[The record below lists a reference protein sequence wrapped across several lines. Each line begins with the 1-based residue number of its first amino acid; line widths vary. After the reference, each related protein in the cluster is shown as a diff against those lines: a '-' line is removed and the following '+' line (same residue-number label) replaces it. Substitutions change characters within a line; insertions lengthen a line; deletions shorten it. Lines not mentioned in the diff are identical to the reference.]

1 VSDYKLKENPIMIP
15 SSSIPIG
22 WKRFRRR
29 HADAIAAAIILGPML
44 FWWAVMY
51 GFPIAFSF
59 VLGFYKWIGINDHPK
74 FVGFHN
80 FVLFFQDKSY
90 IADLFR
96 SIWMGGLVT
105 GLTIVSG
112 LGAAL
117 LMNLPLF
124 GKGIYRTLW
133 YVPVVTSTIA
143 TTQVLN
149 IFLNPVN
156 GAVNQAIEAMGFEPI
171 LWQSSVFWGIVQICV
186 YSVWKGIGGSAL
198 LWLAGLQSI
207 DPVLYE
213 AAEIDGAGRMGK
225 FINVTLPGIKPIATY
240 IVITGLIA
248 AVQIYEQVAFLT
260 NGGPYGSTEVLV
272 YRIITDGFFNFNL
285 GMAGASS
292 VILAAIVF
300 AASIAYYK
308 LAQDKE

>member
-1 VSDYKLKENPIMIP
+1 MSHYESKENAAVMAM
-15 SSSIPIG
+15 SSTAVG

-29 HADAIAAAIILGPML
+29 HADAIIATIILGPML
-44 FWWAVMY
+44 LWWGVMY
-51 GFPIAFSF
+51 GIPIIFSF
-59 VLGFYKWIGINDHPK
+59 VLGFYEWIGINDRPK

-80 FVLFFQDKSY
+80 FVLFFQDKTY
-90 IADLFR
+90 VADLMR

-105 GLTIVSG
+105 LLSIIAG

-149 IFLNPVN
+149 ILLNPVN

-171 LWQSSVFWGIVQICV
+171 LWQSSVFWSIVQICV
-186 YSVWKGIGGSAL
+186 YSVWKGVGTQAL

-213 AAEIDGAGRMGK
+213 AAEIDGAGRTGK

-248 AVQIYEQVAFLT
+248 AIQIYEQVAFLT
-260 NGGPYGSTEVLV
+260 NGGPYGSTQVLV
-272 YRIITDGFFNFNL
+272 YRIIADGFFNFNL

-292 VILAAIVF
+292 VILATIVF
-300 AASIAYYK
+300 IASAAYYK
-308 LAQDKE
+308 LAQDKD